1 MAGPILGIVIVP
13 MYYPLKIKN
22 MKDKS
27 RVIAAL
33 LIGAAAGAAL
43 GLLFA
48 PEKGGKVRDGIADF
62 IEDLVDAAKK
72 RAVATSLDVKNRGT
86 NAFDKAKSKFRGA
99 VNDVSEYKEEAINAA
114 RTKINNIKDEA
125 LEALND
131 TKTNV
136 KGTANDWNNSIQKL

>member
-1 MAGPILGIVIVP
+1 
-13 MYYPLKIKN
+13 
-22 MKDKS
+22 MKDKL

-72 RAVATSLDVKNRGT
+72 RAISATLDLKDRGT
-86 NAFDKAKSKFRGA
+86 NAFDKAKSKLRGA
-99 VNDVSEYKEEAINAA
+99 VNDVSEYKEDAINTA
-114 RTKINNIKDEA
+114 RTKIKNIKDEA
-125 LEALND
+125 LDVLSD
-131 TKTNV
+131 GKTNV
-136 KGTANDWNNSIQKL
+136 KGTANDWNNSIQKS

>member
-1 MAGPILGIVIVP
+1 
-13 MYYPLKIKN
+13 

>member
-1 MAGPILGIVIVP
+1 
-13 MYYPLKIKN
+13 

-27 RVIAAL
+27 RIIAAL

-72 RAVATSLDVKNRGT
+72 RAISATLDLKDRGT

-99 VNDVSEYKEEAINAA
+99 VNDVSEYKEDAINTA
-114 RTKINNIKDEA
+114 RTKIKNIKDEA
-125 LEALND
+125 LDVLSD
-131 TKTNV
+131 GKTNV
-136 KGTANDWNNSIQKL
+136 KGTANDWNNSIQKS